1 MKHTIL
7 VLLMFC
13 GLNMLGS
20 PADEKVIISKNKDDL
35 SITLTSDAGKFTGG
49 NNSFCAVFRRR
60 SNEELVPVSSLA
72 VEFAQEVGKIRE
84 QSIQANMHE
93 EASGRYCGQV
103 NLGKQYYDPA
113 FYYIFVHYA
122 EGSGTKKKCRFF
134 VTVK

>member
-1 MKHTIL
+1 
-7 VLLMFC
+7 MFC
-13 GLNMLGS
+13 GINMPASG
-20 PADEKVIISKNKDDL
+20 ADEKIIISKNKDDL
-35 SITLTSDAGKFTGG
+35 SIALTSDAGKFAAG

-60 SNEELVPVSSLA
+60 SNEELVPVTSLA
-72 VEFAQEVGKIRE
+72 IEFAQQVGKIRE

-103 NLGKQYYDPA
+103 NLGSQHYDPA

-122 EGSGTKKKCRFF
+122 AASGTKKKCRFF

>member
-13 GLNMLGS
+13 GLNMLAS
-20 PADEKVIISKNKDDL
+20 PADEKVVISKNKDDL
-35 SITLTSDAGKFTGG
+35 SITLTSDAGKFTAG

-60 SNEELVPVSSLA
+60 SNAELVPVANLA
-72 VEFAQEVGKIRE
+72 VEFAQQVGKIRE
-84 QSIQANMHE
+84 QSIQASMHE
-93 EASGRYCGQV
+93 ESQGQYCGQV
-103 NLGKQYYDPA
+103 DLGQQHYNPA

-122 EGSGTKKKCRFF
+122 AASGAKKKCRFF